1 MRCAAPDTR
10 HPGNRL
16 ASYPGSQRPPAFVTV
31 PDNAFSIS
39 GTTAVSEASS
49 AQAILAHA
57 KAAPCRICSGCRPI
71 SAQSV
76 SADRIHR
83 VLAGDLPARACWE
96 TSRLRREAWAYRGRA
111 KSEAGPRRFS
121 ALPALWSCL
130 SVRRRK
136 HRDCARKSPGRPPR
150 FSARR
155 LKTSDYPAARLEE
168 AGRSRG
174 SRTRAATETASPILP
189 RTHTGL
195 HRKERTPTKR
205 KAGACRFNGINGN
218 FVISFLRPT
227 MPGHTASGIP
237 HYRFLTV
244 PRQVHTLF
252 KL

>member
-1 MRCAAPDTR
+1 MPVERTSPLPSRERDRVRGAWK
-10 HPGNRL
+10 RL
-16 ASYPGSQRPPAFVTV
+16 KRR
-31 PDNAFSIS
+31 
-39 GTTAVSEASS
+39 

-71 SAQSV
+71 SARSV
-76 SADRIHR
+76 SADRIR
-83 VLAGDLPARACWE
+83 WVPAGDLPALAYWE
-96 TSRLRREAWAYRGRA
+96 TCRLRREAWAYRGTA

-121 ALPALWSCL
+121 ALPALWSSL

-150 FSARR
+150 FSARMSR
-155 LKTSDYPAARLEE
+155 TSDYPAARLEE

-174 SRTRAATETASPILP
+174 SRMRAATKTASPILP

-218 FVISFLRPT
+218 FVISFLRPR
-227 MPGHTASGIP
+227 MPEHTVSSIP
-237 HYRFLTV
+237 HCRFLTV
-244 PRQVHTLF
+244 PPRVHTLF